1 MEKNDI
7 ELRELRHKYRA
18 LSAAFNRLKRDH
30 TQLEWDHI
38 VLQNNFEIMTR
49 FRSEQFT
56 DTLISMLNIKNEN
69 NRVHW

>member
-7 ELRELRHKYRA
+7 ELRELRHKYRT

-38 VLQNNFEIMTR
+38 ILQNNFQIISKLKADEWT
-49 FRSEQFT
+49 
-56 DTLISMLNIKNEN
+56 SMLLNTINTHNEN
-69 NRVHW
+69 NRIHW